1 MFVSFSSSVL
11 KCLIIGVDMS
21 ENKFSATAISLF
33 GADLLRTGRNDEALE
48 LFARAVKQE
57 PENAQ
62 WWNHLGE
69 ALERAD
75 RIEEALTAYEAAVKF
90 QPDSHEY
97 LNNCGVMFAM
107 LGNLSEAESAFLD
120 ALKLSPDYANAKLN
134 LRDLRLR
141 RTTVSSDKVET
152 APTSEFF
159 TEREL
164 KSLIGRLKL
173 AASQSPAD
181 WSILLRL
188 SKLLDRSGDLQE
200 ALKLLKRIVKYD
212 QGNIQAWL
220 GLAELHMKLGQKQLA
235 ISTFEKV
242 ISFNPGDYNGYLK
255 LGDAL
260 MAAHHLVDATEA
272 IRIAVELAPENADC
286 WRTWAQVLELAQDGS
301 CYYAYLRAAELARFD
316 SELWYIVGTLAR
328 NKGERDSAISALQQ
342 SVELS
347 PKLNKAWNTLGR
359 IYEDMGDRIR
369 AEEIYRNII
378 SYDAQA
384 PKAWNN
390 LGVLLSY
397 RGDKEGAE
405 EAFRRSIAIA
415 PDFVNPWY
423 NLRDLLLSRGDRV
436 GAAEARKRAA
446 DVSQFS
452 SNWAGDE

>member
-1 MFVSFSSSVL
+1 
-11 KCLIIGVDMS
+11 MS
-21 ENKFSATAISLF
+21 ENKISATAISLL

-97 LNNCGVMFAM
+97 LNNCGVMFA
-107 LGNLSEAESAFLD
+107 LFGNLGEAECAFLA

-141 RTTVSSDKVET
+141 CTTVGSVKVAT
-152 APTSEFF
+152 DTTSEFF

-164 KSLIGRLKL
+164 RSLIERLKI
-173 AASQSPAD
+173 AASQAPAD

-188 SKLLDRSGDLQE
+188 SHLLARSGDLMQ
-200 ALKLLKRIVKYD
+200 ALKLLNRIVKYD

-220 GLAELHMKLGQKQLA
+220 SLAELHMKLGQKQLA
-235 ISTFEKV
+235 IIAFEKV
-242 ISFNPGDYNGYLK
+242 ISFNPDDYHGYLK
-255 LGDAL
+255 LGEAL

-272 IRIAVELAPENADC
+272 IRIAVERAPENADC
-286 WRTWAQVLELAQDGS
+286 WRSWAQVLELAQDKS
-301 CYYAYLRAAELARFD
+301 CYFAYLRAAELARFD
-316 SELWYIVGTLAR
+316 SELWYIVGVLAKNR
-328 NKGERDSAISALQQ
+328 GELDSAIAALQQ

-347 PKLNKAWNTLGR
+347 PKSNKAWNTLGR
-359 IYEDMGDRIR
+359 IFEDMGDRVR
-369 AEEIYRNII
+369 AEEIYRSII
-378 SYDAQA
+378 AYDPQA

-390 LGVLLSY
+390 LGVVLSY
-397 RGDKEGAE
+397 RGDKAGAE
-405 EAFRRSIAIA
+405 EAFRRAISIA
-415 PDFVNPWY
+415 PEFVNPWY
-423 NLRDLLLSRGDRV
+423 NLRDILLSRGDRS
-436 GAAEARKRAA
+436 GAEEARKRAA